1 MEDEWKAFLVGN
13 GARVVDDIV
22 LDFGNIAEERRA
34 GLESAAIVDLS
45 DYYAVIRAAGS
56 DALSFLNGQLTN
68 DLRSLDDRH
77 HLLAAYCNP
86 KGRAI
91 ALLRIWRDGDDWL
104 LLLPASL
111 AQAVCERLRQY
122 ILRAK
127 VTLGVDTTLATFG
140 VVGPKA
146 DTILQNAEGINV
158 PSVGELIRTVESTI
172 LGIDGVVSRFLIVA
186 PVAAR
191 QTRWLAYRRRAVAS
205 GLRLWRWHDVQAGQ
219 PTVLPPTSEAFV
231 PQMLNL
237 DRLGGIHFNKGCYPG
252 QEIVARMHYLGKL
265 KQRLYRL
272 FLPGD
277 APPVPGTE
285 IYAERFG
292 EQSAGTVVDAVT
304 MEDGRIDLLAV
315 VQIANAESD
324 TLHLASPH
332 GPKLLRDD
340 ISTSNTD

>member
-1 MEDEWKAFLVGN
+1 MEDEWKAFMVGD
-13 GARVVDDIV
+13 GAKVVDDLV

-34 GLESAAIVDLS
+34 SLESAAVVDLS
-45 DYYAVIRAAGS
+45 DYYAVIRAAGA

-68 DLRSLDDRH
+68 DLRSLDERH

-91 ALLRIWRDGDDWL
+91 VLLRIWRDGDDWL
-104 LLLPASL
+104 MLLPASL
-111 AQAVCERLRQY
+111 AQPVCERLRRY

-127 VTLGVDTTLATFG
+127 VTLGVDSTLATFG
-140 VVGPKA
+140 LIGPKT
-146 DTILQNAEGINV
+146 DSVLQTIEGINT
-158 PSVGELIRTVESTI
+158 PSVGELDRADASAI
-172 LGIDGVVSRFLIVA
+172 LGIDGVVPRCFIVT
-186 PVAAR
+186 PVA
-191 QTRWLAYRRRAVAS
+191 TRKDHWLAYRGHVLVS

-219 PTVLPPTSEAFV
+219 PTVLPPTSEEFV

-292 EQSAGTVVDAVT
+292 EQSAGVVVDAVT
-304 MEDGRIDLLAV
+304 IEDGRIDLLAV
-315 VQIANAESD
+315 VQISSAESD

-332 GPKLLRDD
+332 GPMLLRDET
-340 ISTSNTD
+340 STSDTD

>member
-1 MEDEWKAFLVGN
+1 MEDEWKAFLVGD
-13 GARVVDDIV
+13 GAHVVDDLV
-22 LDFGNIAEERRA
+22 PDFGNIAEERQA
-34 GLESAAIVDLS
+34 SLESAAVVDLS
-45 DYYAVIRAAGS
+45 DYYAAIRAAGA
-56 DALSFLNGQLTN
+56 DAMSFLNGQLTN

-111 AQAVCERLRQY
+111 AQSVCERLRQY

-127 VTLGVDTTLATFG
+127 VTLRVDTTLATFG
-140 VVGPKA
+140 LIGPKA
-146 DTILQNAEGINV
+146 ESVLQNVEGTNT
-158 PSVGELIRTVESTI
+158 PADGELSRADESAI
-172 LGIDGVVSRFLIVA
+172 LGIDGAAPRYFVVT
-186 PVAAR
+186 PVAKR
-191 QTRWLAYRRRAVAS
+191 KNRWLAYRSHAVAS
-205 GLRLWRWHDVQAGQ
+205 GLRLWRWHDVLAGQ

-272 FLPGD
+272 SLSGD
-277 APPVPGTE
+277 APPAPGTE

-304 MEDGRIDLLAV
+304 VENGRIDLLAV
-315 VQIANAESD
+315 VQIASAESD

-332 GPKLLRDD
+332 GAMLLHDD
-340 ISTSNTD
+340 ISTPNTD